1 MKASLAL
8 LPRVALV
15 IGVQDYVPTHSVHR
29 GALDDVDA
37 MAEMLKNKG
46 GFQKVT
52 ASLALLSVTLTR
64 ILTCIWQSA
73 VSLTS
78 PAFIVV

>member
-37 MAEMLKNKG
+37 MAEMLKRMFGKKG
-46 GFQKVT
+46 D
-52 ASLALLSVTLTR
+52 
-64 ILTCIWQSA
+64 
-73 VSLTS
+73 
-78 PAFIVV
+78 